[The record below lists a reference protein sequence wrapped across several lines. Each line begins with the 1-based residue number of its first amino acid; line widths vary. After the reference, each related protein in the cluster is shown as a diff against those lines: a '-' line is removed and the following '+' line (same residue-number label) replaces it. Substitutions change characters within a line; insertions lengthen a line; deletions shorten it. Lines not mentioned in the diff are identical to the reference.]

1 MKNVKKT
8 VRKLDLFSLLKL
20 FTPVFLLYAG
30 GFVEKMIF

>member
-1 MKNVKKT
+1 MKNVKRT
-8 VRKLDLFSLLKL
+8 NRKFEIFSLLKL